1 MTVVVI
7 HYRLLV
13 FLARRL
19 RFTMF
24 SSPAITIAHPLV
36 CLRGISMAN
45 PMIATAPTNSRA
57 ASPRLEFEHLV
68 LGDLRELLNDEPGRE
83 RDRWLLATLDM
94 LLVSRPRRSLVY
106 LPVIPR
112 DADWVAGASNPSE
125 LPLPFE
131 RLQRLRDRIAHRAPY
146 EALAQELI
154 VDLRLYFDGLR
165 VQRETLLPI
174 AS

>member
-1 MTVVVI
+1 M
-7 HYRLLV
+7 
-13 FLARRL
+13 
-19 RFTMF
+19 
-24 SSPAITIAHPLV
+24 
-36 CLRGISMAN
+36 
-45 PMIATAPTNSRA
+45 
-57 ASPRLEFEHLV
+57 EFEHLV
-68 LGDLRELLNDEPGRE
+68 LGDLRELLNDDPSRE

-106 LPVIPR
+106 LPVVPR
-112 DADWVAGASNPSE
+112 DADWVAGAANPSE

-154 VDLRLYFDGLR
+154 VDLRIYFEGLR
-165 VQRETLLPI
+165 SQHQATLPI